1 MNQDFFTLNTFI
13 INSNHEDY
21 QEKKNK
27 KLMIKKKIFEGS
39 YGMIFL
45 LNNDHVI
52 KIFKDST
59 QNNTILNESN
69 YLLPLVHEN
78 RELIFFYKYKN
89 DNIDKNFL
97 ISLYCIGILKDII
110 IDKDIKLDLNS
121 YFIILPYCIPFYE
134 IFNVYNLPLLNY
146 KNGITFSL
154 NVMKR
159 LIEISE
165 FFKKKYDLVNLD
177 FKLNNF
183 MFDKKINNLNNLI
196 MIDFGI
202 IKKKNKKKYDII
214 DKYYIWPKSNNILI
228 SDLQSYSIC
237 INGLELLFGKD
248 QVVNLPN
255 IIKINNFLNILKKTN
270 KSLYKIFY
278 NGLITK
284 INVKKLLILINNFE

>member
-13 INSNHEDY
+13 INSTHEDY
-21 QEKKNK
+21 QENKNK

-52 KIFKDST
+52 KIFKNST
-59 QNNTILNESN
+59 QNNTILDESN
-69 YLLPLVHEN
+69 YLLPLVNEN

-89 DNIDKNFL
+89 DNADKNFI

-110 IDKDIKLDLNS
+110 IDKDIKLDVNS
-121 YFIILPYCIPFYE
+121 YFVILPYCIPFYE
-134 IFNVYNLPLLNY
+134 IFNVYNLSLLNY

-214 DKYYIWPKSNNILI
+214 DKYYIWPDSNNIQL
-228 SDLQSYSIC
+228 SYLQSYSIC

-248 QVVNLPN
+248 QVINLPN
-255 IIKINNFLNILKKTN
+255 IIKINSFLNILKKTN

-284 INVKKLLILINNFE
+284 INIKKLLILINKVE

>member
-27 KLMIKKKIFEGS
+27 KIIIKKKIFEGS

-78 RELIFFYKYKN
+78 RELIFFYKYKS
-89 DNIDKNFL
+89 DNTDKNFL

-110 IDKDIKLDLNS
+110 IDKNIKLDLNS

-134 IFNVYNLPLLNY
+134 IFNVYNLSLLNY
-146 KNGITFSL
+146 KDGITFSL

-159 LIEISE
+159 LIDISE

-214 DKYYIWPKSNNILI
+214 DKYYIWPNTNNIQL
-228 SDLQSYSIC
+228 SYLQSYSIC